1 MEKVVTTADKIM
13 DVAQILVQTRG
24 YHAFSYRD
32 ISEQVGIK
40 TASIHYYYPS
50 KADLARALLVRT
62 RIAFE
67 GALNAIDQADNDAY
81 QRLNQF
87 TGIFLETYGQDGRLC
102 PFCMIATSQD
112 TVPESVQDE
121 VRGFWSR
128 AEQWVEELLTQGL
141 RDQELA
147 FSAAPRVVARTF
159 VSSLEGTMVVARAYQ
174 DRGRL
179 EEVAAFLLST
189 VRKPNLIH

>member
-1 MEKVVTTADKIM
+1 
-13 DVAQILVQTRG
+13 
-24 YHAFSYRD
+24 
-32 ISEQVGIK
+32 
-40 TASIHYYYPS
+40 
-50 KADLARALLVRT
+50 
-62 RIAFE
+62 
-67 GALNAIDQADNDAY
+67 
-81 QRLNQF
+81 
-87 TGIFLETYGQDGRLC
+87 
-102 PFCMIATSQD
+102 
-112 TVPESVQDE
+112 VPESVQDE